1 MKQGTRYP
9 VSKRMEQGALRPVP
23 SCNLSEQLVEH
34 RKACFLLEIG
44 LIISGTASINNK
56 GEVMY
61 PGDIEKQTLRMWE
74 NVETLLNE
82 ASCTFDDV
90 MQIIVYLRDIS
101 DCQIVKSLFDRKFPQ
116 IPWIITLAP
125 VCRPQWLIEMECV
138 AVKCEN
144 NPQFKNF

>member
-1 MKQGTRYP
+1 M
-9 VSKRMEQGALRPVP
+9 
-23 SCNLSEQLVEH
+23 
-34 RKACFLLEIG
+34 
-44 LIISGTASINNK
+44 IISGTASINNK